1 MAKPQLKPGESQDPA
16 LTLRVLGTRSC
27 PTLCDPVDCS
37 PPGSRVHG
45 ILQAGILERVA
56 TSFSALTQGTAIL
69 WNSLSIIY
77 ILTTTWICL
86 AKVLR
91 QGTSIPLK

>member
-16 LTLRVLGTRSC
+16 LTLRVLGTRLC
-27 PTLCDPVDCS
+27 PTLCDPEDGS

-45 ILQAGILERVA
+45 ILQAGLLERVA
-56 TSFSALTQGTAIL
+56 TSFSALTLGTTTL

-77 ILTTTWICL
+77 IPHNYLDL
-86 AKVLR
+86 L
-91 QGTSIPLK
+91 S